1 MRGQTRGGDRPAF
14 VATPFLG
21 TPPVPPRV
29 AERPAVITS
38 RVVLCVS
45 VTVARRW
52 GACAAGRHARGV
64 GCWGWCTGRLFGGPS
79 AACGPRVTFCGAV
92 IVSRTGD
99 TDTRVAVR
107 VASGLDG
114 DTTGVATAVA
124 IGVASPARVSPT
136 VTTGVARPVTRGFG
150 GFRAAGK
157 TAAAR
162 LGGTEE
168 RGQAWGGEQTSC
180 RCNSCRA
187 DCPAAAAAAAE
198 RVRRQLRPST
208 RSTRGADRVTG
219 APSRWLKRALRRRAL
234 GWS

>member
-1 MRGQTRGGDRPAF
+1 M
-14 VATPFLG
+14 
-21 TPPVPPRV
+21 
-29 AERPAVITS
+29 
-38 RVVLCVS
+38 
-45 VTVARRW
+45 
-52 GACAAGRHARGV
+52 
-64 GCWGWCTGRLFGGPS
+64 FGGPS

-99 TDTRVAVR
+99 TDTCVAVR

-162 LGGTEE
+162 LGRTEE
-168 RGQAWGGEQTSC
+168 RGQARGAG
-180 RCNSCRA
+180 RA
-187 DCPAAAAAAAE
+187 DQP
-198 RVRRQLRPST
+198 
-208 RSTRGADRVTG
+208 
-219 APSRWLKRALRRRAL
+219 
-234 GWS
+234 

>member
-38 RVVLCVS
+38 RVVLWVS
-45 VTVARRW
+45 VTVALRW
-52 GACAAGRHARGV
+52 GVPVQRARERRGV
-64 GCWGWCTGRLFGGPS
+64 RCWGWCTGRLFGGPS

-124 IGVASPARVSPT
+124 IGVAFPLTPN

-162 LGGTEE
+162 LGRTEE
-168 RGQAWGGEQTSC
+168 RGQARGAG
-180 RCNSCRA
+180 RA
-187 DCPAAAAAAAE
+187 DQP
-198 RVRRQLRPST
+198 
-208 RSTRGADRVTG
+208 
-219 APSRWLKRALRRRAL
+219 
-234 GWS
+234 